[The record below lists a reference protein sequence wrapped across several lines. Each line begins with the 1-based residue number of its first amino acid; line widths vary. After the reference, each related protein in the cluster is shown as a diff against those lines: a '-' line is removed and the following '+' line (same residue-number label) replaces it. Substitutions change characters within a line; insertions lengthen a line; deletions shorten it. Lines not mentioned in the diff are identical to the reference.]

1 MNKPTFRTLVVAIL
15 VVVLSLSSLLV
26 ACNDLNPG
34 QSGAIVILADKTTV
48 AKGDTVTLTIAT
60 NPTGPYTI
68 TTSAPEL
75 TEING
80 DKVKFV
86 GDITTDTVVTI
97 TVTLDSNNAVKATK
111 DITFKA
117 NYVPEP
123 TSTIIITADKDT
135 AVKGDTI
142 TFTVTTEPAN
152 GEYTIVTNKT
162 DLVSIKDNVATFV
175 GDITRDTFVIF
186 SAILNSD
193 SSVKSSVQ
201 VRFKA
206 PTIEGQV
213 GELTSEMIEQI
224 GNNAITVEGTVEDV
238 YQDFRNSMNNASEKY
253 DFKVMMEKDKWIGQW
268 NHHSLPEN
276 VIVNSYKKS
285 DKVVTSWKDSNGN
298 TPEGNALLQVYV
310 DKNNKVA
317 EKYVKNT
324 ESKYALWQNQ
334 HLWNHLGNLDV
345 NTFEYDPSSSL
356 YIHTLDVNNETDLW
370 VMTYLAYSLTPML
383 TDTLFQIGFKVEG
396 GKIVGITGETER
408 LYTLDDS
415 QSPVDMSYT
424 HFEATLTEVGST
436 VVPAPAVYEAPEH
449 ADLLE
454 AAFEK
459 IRNADSYT
467 FNAVDT
473 TTFAPSGD
481 SGDYTIEAASHN
493 VQLMSTSAKD
503 YSSMT
508 GVVGLVGQV
517 TKDAILL
524 AKTMKYE
531 YVLEEEPAYK
541 TTFSGYKQVDE
552 DSYDY
557 FTYSSDKG
565 ALTGKQKYFGSIV
578 ADRIPAFDISSSI
591 FSFEGASSSKGVT
604 YYTFAL
610 RDSAI
615 NRDVAMQISMHGY
628 ASNSSAALDSG
639 IRIIVDH
646 NGNLVSTSYPY
657 SLNDVYFGYI
667 TTKFSKVNETV
678 IAEDT
683 FDGYIQ
689 RVWENTWD
697 KFICK
702 YYTSNPDVEDTHDEN
717 AQVALTAVF
726 GDKVLP
732 TPTAF
737 FEAFGDNWYGP
748 FFNHEENGEDADG
761 NPIYKY
767 EISLTAQVVEGLD
780 ENRKIEDYDAVLARI
795 INAFAKEGYVK
806 DSANSEGT
814 RWLTLI
820 NEETDMQIVF
830 ENIGTAYFYI
840 DVYNLGEWTLSK

>member
-26 ACNDLNPG
+26 ACNDLTPG

-86 GDITTDTVVTI
+86 GDITKDMVVTI

-117 NYVPEP
+117 THVPEP
-123 TSTIIITADKDT
+123 QSTIKITADKDT
-135 AVKGDTI
+135 VVKGDTI
-142 TFTVTTEPAN
+142 TFTVTTDPAN

-193 SSVKSSVQ
+193 SSVKDSVQ

-213 GELTSEMIEQI
+213 GELTNEMIAQI
-224 GNNAITVEGTVEDV
+224 GNDAITVEGTVEDV
-238 YQDFRNSMNNASEKY
+238 YQDFLNSMNNTSEKY

-268 NHHSLPEN
+268 NHQSLPEN
-276 VIVNSYKKS
+276 IIVNSYKKS
-285 DKVVTSWKDSNGN
+285 NEVVTSWKDLDGN
-298 TPEGNALLQVYV
+298 IPEGNALLQVYI
-310 DKNNKVA
+310 DKNNQVA
-317 EKYVKNT
+317 EKYVKNY

-345 NTFEYDPSSSL
+345 NTFEYDENSDL
-356 YIHTLDVNNETDLW
+356 YIHTLDVKNETDLW
-370 VMTYLAYSLTPML
+370 IMTYLAYSLTPML
-383 TDTLFQIGFKVEG
+383 DETLFQIGFKVEG
-396 GKIVGITGETER
+396 GKIVGIIGETER
-408 LYTLDDS
+408 LYTLNDAKLAE
-415 QSPVDMSYT
+415 DMAYT
-424 HFEATLTEVGST
+424 RFEATLTDVGTT
-436 VVPAPAVYEAPEH
+436 VVPDPEGYEAPEH
-449 ADLLE
+449 VELLD
-454 AAFEK
+454 AAFEQ

-473 TTFAPSGD
+473 TTYAPSGD
-481 SGDYTIEAASHN
+481 SGDYTVETANHG

-503 YSSMT
+503 YAST
-508 GVVGLVGQV
+508 KGVIGIVGQV
-517 TKDAILL
+517 TKDAVLL
-524 AKTMKYE
+524 ARTMKYE
-531 YVLEEEPAYK
+531 YVLEGQPSYR
-541 TTFSGYKQVDE
+541 TYFSGYKQVAE

-557 FTYSSDKG
+557 FEYSSADG
-565 ALTGKQKYFGSIV
+565 ALKGKKKYFGSLA
-578 ADRIPAFDISSSI
+578 ADRIPAFDLSSSI

-610 RDSAI
+610 RDSEI

-628 ASNSSAALDSG
+628 AENSYPALDSG
-639 IRIIVDH
+639 IRIVVDN

-657 SLNDVYFGYI
+657 SLSDVYYGYI
-667 TTKFSKVNETV
+667 TTTFSKVNETV
-678 IAEDT
+678 LPEDT
-683 FDGYIQ
+683 FDGYVQ

-697 KFICK
+697 KFTCK
-702 YYTSNPDVEDTHDEN
+702 YYTSNPGVEPSHDEN
-717 AQVALTAVF
+717 AQIAIAAVF
-726 GDKVLP
+726 GDKVVP
-732 TPTAF
+732 TPIAF
-737 FEAFGDNWYGP
+737 FEAFGDNWNGP
-748 FFNHEENGEDADG
+748 FFNYEKNGEDADG
-761 NPIYKY
+761 NTVYKY
-767 EISLTAQVVEGLD
+767 EISLNAQVVEGLD
-780 ENRKIEDYDAVLARI
+780 ENKKIEDYDAVFARI

-830 ENIGTAYFYI
+830 ENIGSAYFYMDI
-840 DVYNLGEWTLSK
+840 YNLGEWTLSE